1 MRFRTG
7 LYSFK
12 PSGPS
17 QTALRF
23 EALAPRAS
31 GTMSKETFWPSVNER
46 MPAASTA
53 VACTNTSLPPP
64 SGAIKPKPLEVLKN
78 FTVPI
83 VILNFLR
90 GFPHRQNAGTDGR
103 ASVAGKEVCCLVQA
117 RTEGGQDSS
126 TGALRL

>member
-1 MRFRTG
+1 
-7 LYSFK
+7 
-12 PSGPS
+12 
-17 QTALRF
+17 
-23 EALAPRAS
+23 
-31 GTMSKETFWPSVNER
+31 MSNETFWPSFR
-46 MPAASTA
+46 LRRPAASTA

-90 GFPHRQNAGTDGR
+90 RFPRRRNAGAGGDGR
-103 ASVAGKEVCCLVQA
+103 LSQGRKCDCLVQA

-126 TGALRL
+126 TGAL